1 MPQASKAAVQGRLSG
16 LSLAGLL
23 TLSTLSIMPAAAW
36 AGTST
41 QSAPAVTFSTPGDKT
56 VTLQVC
62 NARGCD
68 TVSKVVKVLD
78 PKPVVTSSLVSPL
91 SVESGQLVK
100 LTGTG
105 SGKPPLN
112 FEWRVSLGTS
122 PLTTIPGASGY
133 WNTTGVPPGI
143 YSLVLRITNSSG
155 SAESVPAQVTVT
167 AATALDFYTLPPCR
181 IFDTR
186 QTSPFFATETR
197 NVQVTGLCGVP
208 AGARAVAA
216 NVTVFDPSGSG
227 NVSVYP
233 ANYPQPTTSTINFL
247 PDVNRANNAIL
258 PLATDGT
265 GALKAS
271 ALVNGGPYA
280 NVGIVIDVVGYFLPA
295 PL

>member
-112 FEWRVSLGTS
+112 FEWRVSLGAS

-197 NVQVTGLCGVP
+197 NVQVTGLCGLP
-208 AGARAVAA
+208 AGARAAA
-216 NVTVFDPSGSG
+216 
-227 NVSVYP
+227 
-233 ANYPQPTTSTINFL
+233 
-247 PDVNRANNAIL
+247 
-258 PLATDGT
+258 
-265 GALKAS
+265 
-271 ALVNGGPYA
+271 
-280 NVGIVIDVVGYFLPA
+280 
-295 PL
+295 